1 MGSDGSPL
9 TLDLIKLIQITLLLA
24 SFQPFSLPAAPS
36 LKTQGPPP
44 THKHPLYILSWVST
58 RSLPPQC
65 LPGGCEALF
74 VTIEASF
81 LGSQCWLW
89 DVRTNSKSISEHQ
102 ELFSEARLPL
112 LYSNV
117 IRVLLTFWGHSPCKL
132 TISEYAVLIRHPKK
146 KKRSIM
152 ENSLTLSSCFSPALR
167 ASSVLYK
174 SLLNLYGR
182 HTCHHHER

>member
-81 LGSQCWLW
+81 LGSQC
-89 DVRTNSKSISEHQ
+89 
-102 ELFSEARLPL
+102 
-112 LYSNV
+112 
-117 IRVLLTFWGHSPCKL
+117 LTVGCTDEQQIH
-132 TISEYAVLIRHPKK
+132 
-146 KKRSIM
+146 
-152 ENSLTLSSCFSPALR
+152 LR
-167 ASSVLYK
+167 ASGAVFWSQTST
-174 SLLNLYGR
+174 SLLK
-182 HTCHHHER
+182 CHQGSSDILGTFSLQTHYFWICSSDTASQKEKKDQ